1 MLPTLVHS
9 LKESVNRF
17 SDRDAIVSGDTR
29 ISYQALWE
37 SICSVSGYLRMH
49 GIKPGERVAI
59 LLENSPEYIAA
70 YYGVLAS
77 GCVVVGLNT
86 AVKTKDIQ
94 NWLKH
99 CDASWLFANTK
110 HGEISDVLAAS
121 GEDLSVVG
129 IGESSDDL
137 GYLGFWSDVMT
148 IETSEPDL
156 SVLADTNQPAA
167 IIYTSGTTGNPK
179 GVTLSHHNLSCN
191 IQSILDYLHIKE
203 SDSILNVLPFYY
215 SYGNSILHTHL
226 AVGARLVLE
235 NSMLYPR
242 KIVERMASEN
252 VTGFS
257 GVPSTFALLLSRTK
271 LKEYDLSSLRY
282 LTQAG
287 GPMAPVSIN
296 RILEEIPHIDFIVM
310 YGQTEAS
317 ARLSYLPAE
326 KLQEKMGSIGIA
338 IPDVTLEIRDEE
350 GKKVSE
356 GVSGE
361 IYATGENIMLGYW
374 NAPKLMNS
382 VVIDGWLKT
391 GDLAHYDKD
400 GYIYIDG
407 RSSEMLKVGAN
418 RISPKE
424 IEEVIV
430 ALDEVEEVATIGIPD
445 EILGQVIKVFIVPSP
460 ERELQERTV
469 LAHCKKNLAIYKMPK
484 HIEFVTEL
492 PKTASGKIKRYLLQQ
507 QEIMEKNNG

>member
-1 MLPTLVHS
+1 MSLTLVHS

-17 SDRDAIVSGDTR
+17 PDRDAIVSGDTR
-29 ISYQALWE
+29 ISYQMLWE
-37 SICSVSGYLRMH
+37 SICSVSAYLREN
-49 GIKPGERVAI
+49 GIKPGQRVAI
-59 LLENSPEYIAA
+59 LLENSPEYVAT
-70 YYGVLAS
+70 YYAVLAC
-77 GCVVVGLNT
+77 GCVAVGLNT
-86 AVKTKDIQ
+86 AVKSKDIQ

-99 CDASWLFANTK
+99 CDASWLFTNTS
-110 HGEISDVLAAS
+110 HGEISDVLASS
-121 GEDLSVVG
+121 GTDLSIIGV
-129 IGESSDDL
+129 GESTQP
-137 GYLGFWSDVMT
+137 GYTDFWSEVIAT
-148 IETSEPDL
+148 EAIELDL
-156 SVLADTNQPAA
+156 SVLDDMSQSAA
-167 IIYTSGTTGNPK
+167 IIYTSGTTGDPK

-191 IQSILDYLHIKE
+191 IRSILDYLHITE

-242 KIVERMASEN
+242 KIVERMAAEN

-296 RILEEIPHIDFIVM
+296 RIMAEIPHIDFVVM

-317 ARLSYLPAE
+317 ARLSYLPVE

-338 IPDVTLEIRDEE
+338 IPGVTLEIRDEE
-350 GKKVSE
+350 GNKTSE

-374 NAPKLMNS
+374 NAPELTKK
-382 VVIDGWLKT
+382 VIIDGWLKT

-407 RSSEMLKVGAN
+407 RSSEMIKVGAN

-430 ALDEVEEVATIGIPD
+430 ALDEVEEVGAIGIPD

-460 ERELQERTV
+460 ESDLQERTV
-469 LAHCKKNLAIYKMPK
+469 LAHCKKNLATYKMPK
-484 HIEFVTEL
+484 HIKFVTEL
-492 PKTASGKIKRYLLQQ
+492 PKTASGKIKRYLLQE
-507 QEIMEKNNG
+507 QEVMEKK

>member
-1 MLPTLVHS
+1 MLPTLVHL

-17 SDRDAIVSGDTR
+17 PDRDAIVFGDTR
-29 ISYQALWE
+29 ISYQGLWG
-37 SICSVSGYLRMH
+37 SICSVSGYLREH

-77 GCVVVGLNT
+77 GCVAVGLNT

-99 CDASWLFANTK
+99 CGASWLFANTE
-110 HGEISDVLAAS
+110 HGEISDVLASS
-121 GEDLSVVG
+121 GTDLSIIGV
-129 IGESSDDL
+129 GESSAQE
-137 GYLGFWSDVMT
+137 GYRGFWSEVMAT
-148 IETSEPDL
+148 ESDEPDL
-156 SVLADTNQPAA
+156 SVLADMNQTAA

-191 IQSILDYLHIKE
+191 IRSILDYLHINE

-226 AVGARLVLE
+226 AVGAKLVLE
-235 NSMLYPR
+235 NGMLYPHR
-242 KIVERMASEN
+242 IVERMASEN

-271 LKEYDLSSLRY
+271 LKEYDLSSLKY

-296 RILEEIPHIDFIVM
+296 RILAEIPHIDFVVM

-338 IPDVTLEIRDEE
+338 IPGVTLEIRDED

-374 NAPKLMNS
+374 NAPELTKD

-430 ALDEVEEVATIGIPD
+430 ALDNVEEVAAIGIPD
-445 EILGQVIKVFIVPSP
+445 EILGQVIKVFIVPC
-460 ERELQERTV
+460 QENDLEKRTIM
-469 LAHCKKNLAIYKMPK
+469 AHCKKNLAIYKMPK

-492 PKTASGKIKRYLLQQ
+492 PKTASGKIKRYLLQE
-507 QEIMEKNNG
+507 QEIMEKK

>member
-17 SDRDAIVSGDTR
+17 PDREAIVSGDTR

-37 SICSVSGYLRMH
+37 SICSVSGYLRKH

-59 LLENSPEYIAA
+59 LLENSPEYIAT
-70 YYGVLAS
+70 YYAVLAS
-77 GCVVVGLNT
+77 GCVAVGLNT

-94 NWLKH
+94 NWLGH
-99 CDASWLFANTK
+99 CDASWFFANTK
-110 HGEISDVLAAS
+110 HGEISDVLASS
-121 GEDLSVVG
+121 GTDLSIIGV
-129 IGESSDDL
+129 GESSTQS
-137 GYLGFWSDVMT
+137 GYTGFWSEVMAT
-148 IETSEPDL
+148 EPAEPDL

-191 IQSILDYLHIKE
+191 IRSILDYLHISE
-203 SDSILNVLPFYY
+203 SDSILNILPFYY
-215 SYGNSILHTHL
+215 SYGNSVLHTHL

-242 KIVERMASEN
+242 KIVERMATEK

-296 RILEEIPHIDFIVM
+296 RILAEIPHIDFIVM

-338 IPDVTLEIRDEE
+338 IPGVTLEIRNEE

-374 NAPKLMNS
+374 NAPELTKG
-382 VVIDGWLKT
+382 VVLNGWLKT

-407 RSSEMLKVGAN
+407 RSSEMIKVGAN

-430 ALDEVEEVATIGIPD
+430 ALDDVEEVAAIGIPD
-445 EILGQVIKVFIVPSP
+445 EILGQIIKVFIVPSP
-460 ERELQERTV
+460 GSHIEERTV
-469 LAHCKKNLAIYKMPK
+469 LAYCKKNLATYKMPK
-484 HIEFVTEL
+484 HIDFVTEL

-507 QEIMEKNNG
+507 QEVMEK

>member
-1 MLPTLVHS
+1 MSLTLVHS

-17 SDRDAIVSGDTR
+17 PDREAVVSGDIR
-29 ISYQALWE
+29 ISYLELWE
-37 SICSVSGYLRMH
+37 SICSVSGYLREH

-59 LLENSPEYIAA
+59 LLENSPEYIAT
-70 YYGVLAS
+70 YYAVLAS
-77 GCVVVGLNT
+77 GCVAVGLNT

-94 NWLKH
+94 NWLNH
-99 CDASWLFANTK
+99 SNASWLFANTK
-110 HGEISDVLAAS
+110 HGEISDVLALV
-121 GEDLSVVG
+121 GTGLSIIGV
-129 IGESSDDL
+129 GESSAQA
-137 GYLGFWSDVMT
+137 GYTGFWSEVIAT
-148 IETSEPDL
+148 EPAELDL
-156 SVLADTNQPAA
+156 SILADMNQPAA
-167 IIYTSGTTGNPK
+167 IIYTSGTTGDPK
-179 GVTLSHHNLSCN
+179 GVTLSHHNLSSN
-191 IQSILDYLHIKE
+191 IRSILDYLHITE

-215 SYGNSILHTHL
+215 SYGNSVLHTHL
-226 AVGARLVLE
+226 AVGAKLVLE

-242 KIVERMASEN
+242 KILERMVTEK

-257 GVPSTFALLLSRTK
+257 GVPSTFALFLSRTK

-296 RILEEIPHIDFIVM
+296 RILAEIPHIDFIVM

-317 ARLSYLPAE
+317 ARLSYLPVE

-338 IPDVTLEIRDEE
+338 IPGVTLEIRDEE
-350 GKKVSE
+350 GNKVSE
-356 GVSGE
+356 DVSGE

-374 NAPKLMNS
+374 DAPELTKA

-407 RSSEMLKVGAN
+407 RSSEMIKVGAN

-430 ALDEVEEVATIGIPD
+430 ALEDVEEVAAIGIPD

-460 ERELQERTV
+460 ECNLEERTI
-469 LAHCKKNLAIYKMPK
+469 LAYCKKNLATYKMPK
-484 HIEFVTEL
+484 HLDFVTEL
-492 PKTASGKIKRYLLQQ
+492 PKTASGKIKRYLLQK